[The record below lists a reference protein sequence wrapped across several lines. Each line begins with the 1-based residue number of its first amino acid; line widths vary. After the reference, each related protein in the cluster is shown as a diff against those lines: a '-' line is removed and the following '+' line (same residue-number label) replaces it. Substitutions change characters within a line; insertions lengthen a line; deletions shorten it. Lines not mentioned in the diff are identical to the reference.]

1 MLDDRCT
8 IQQLESYLLDI
19 EARWELKP
27 FKGQT
32 LLQRILLK
40 LFRTVEASRLYMMFD
55 ATVKNV
61 FGHAHRGGYEFA
73 VRGNIK
79 RDGTVKIGTAYP
91 WKK

>member
-1 MLDDRCT
+1 
-8 IQQLESYLLDI
+8 
-19 EARWELKP
+19 
-27 FKGQT
+27 
-32 LLQRILLK
+32 
-40 LFRTVEASRLYMMFD
+40 MMFD

-61 FGHAHRGGYEFA
+61 LGHVHRGGYEFA